1 MRLRVSEALGAVV
14 MTAVAIAAAAIA
26 LALSDAG
33 NDGETAA
40 AITVALDL
48 YLDGGVHDQEPGF
61 ITIRSEEGSAW
72 GQKQF
77 NFRKNPKQ

>member
-1 MRLRVSEALGAVV
+1 MDEV
-14 MTAVAIAAAAIA
+14 AAAIA

-40 AITVALDL
+40 AIAVALDL